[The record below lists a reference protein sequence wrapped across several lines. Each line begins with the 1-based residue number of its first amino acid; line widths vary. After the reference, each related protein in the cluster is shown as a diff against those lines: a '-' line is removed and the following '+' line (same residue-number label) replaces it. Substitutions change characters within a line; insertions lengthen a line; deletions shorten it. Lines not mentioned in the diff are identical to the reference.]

1 MTRLFKA
8 FGLCFLVGSGAW
20 AQGLQLPTIEPDT
33 TLRPLQTADELR
45 GWEAIGRL
53 DTGTGFCTAT
63 LIAPDLVL
71 TAAHCLFDE
80 TDGTVTRSPDAI
92 LSFNAGLRNGRVVA
106 QRGVKQTILHPEYT
120 YGSPEDL
127 ERIRVDMALLQ
138 LDREIPEQM
147 IRPMATRGSVETGD
161 VVQVVSYGRDREEFA
176 SLEDDCEVLAD
187 DPGVLVLSC
196 SVVQGSSGSPVMVNR
211 DGQMNVVSV
220 VSATADW
227 RNDPVALSAEL
238 QGELV
243 VLLDLLDRSN
253 AQFVRSLPQVRSL
266 SGANDGRESSGA
278 RFVRP

>member
-1 MTRLFKA
+1 MARA
-8 FGLCFLVGSGAW
+8 EGQFLPS
-20 AQGLQLPTIEPDT
+20 IEPDT
-33 TLRPLQTADELR
+33 ALRPLDTADDLR
-45 GWEAIGRL
+45 GWEAVGRL

-71 TAAHCLFDE
+71 TAAHCLFDQE
-80 TDGTVTRSPDAI
+80 ATRRPDSA
-92 LSFNAGLRNGRVVA
+92 LSFNAGLRNGRAVA
-106 QRGVKQTILHPEYT
+106 QRSVRQSILHPDYT
-120 YGSPEDL
+120 YGSPEEL
-127 ERIRVDMALLQ
+127 SRIRSDMALLQ
-138 LDREIPEQM
+138 LDRAIPEQT
-147 IRPMATRGSVETGD
+147 IRPLATRGSVETGD
-161 VVQVVSYGRDREEFA
+161 HVQVVSYGAEREEFA

-196 SVVQGSSGSPVMVNR
+196 SVVQGSSGSPVMVDR

-227 RNDPVALSAEL
+227 RDDPVALSAEL
-238 QGELV
+238 QGQLV